1 MDTMP
6 RDWVKEPEILLVED
20 DPALL
25 ESTAEVLEAEGFVVV
40 RAGSAEDALGHLR
53 TSSLP
58 ALILLDL
65 MMPGM
70 NGWELYEVLRADRV
84 LGEIPVV
91 ALTATATMD
100 RESLHLIDVDDWV
113 AKPSDPEM
121 IISAVRPFFSRS
133 GADGWYAHVVPLA
146 A

>member
-1 MDTMP
+1 METT
-6 RDWVKEPEILLVED
+6 RDWVNHEILLVD
-20 DPALL
+20 DDHDLR
-25 ESTAEVLEAEGFVVV
+25 ESTAEALEAAGFVVV
-40 RAGSAEDALGHLR
+40 RASNGADALAHLR

-58 ALILLDL
+58 GLILLDL

-70 NGWELYEVLRADRV
+70 NGWQLWELLRSDPVLSA
-84 LGEIPVV
+84 IPVV

-113 AKPSDPEM
+113 AKPSDVDQ
-121 IISAVRPFFSRS
+121 ILAAVRPFFARS
-133 GADGWYAHVVPLA
+133 DAGGWTGGKPTLA